1 MKSIVLRKMKV
12 VRKIKRMQS
21 IAWEAK
27 RKGKTI
33 GFVPTMGYLH
43 EGHLNLV
50 RIARK
55 RSDLSVVSIFVNP
68 LQFGPKEDFK
78 EYPRD
83 INRDKKLLEREK
95 VDILF
100 YPDEKEMYPD
110 DFATY
115 IKIERLTEGLC
126 GRSRPGHF
134 QGVATVVGKLFNIVM
149 PDFAVF
155 GQKDA
160 QQALVIKRM
169 VRDLNLPIKIIVAPT
184 VREKDGLAM
193 SSRNIYLAPNERKE
207 ATVLY
212 HSLMMAREMI
222 KKGERNPSLIIGK
235 MREMIEEKNGKI
247 DYISIVDT
255 KELRDLDLIKGEVLI
270 ALAVYFGKTRLIDN
284 IILEV

>member
-1 MKSIVLRKMKV
+1 MRV
-12 VRKIKRMQS
+12 VRKIRTMQS
-21 IAWEAK
+21 LAKEAK
-27 RKGKTI
+27 RKGKVI

-43 EGHLNLV
+43 EGHLSLV

-55 RSDLSVVSIFVNP
+55 RSDLCVVSIFVNP

-83 INRDKKLLEREK
+83 IKRDKKLLAKEK

-110 DFATY
+110 NYATY
-115 IKIERLTEGLC
+115 IKVERLTEGLC

-134 QGVATVVGKLFNIVM
+134 QGVTTVVGKLFNIVM
-149 PDFAVF
+149 PDISVF

-160 QQALVIKRM
+160 QQAFVIKRM
-169 VRDLNLPIKIIVAPT
+169 VRDLNLPVKIIVAPT

-193 SSRNIYLAPNERKE
+193 SSRNIYLTPKEREE
-207 ATVLY
+207 AVVLY
-212 HSLMMAREMI
+212 RSLMMAKEMI
-222 KKGERNPSLIIGK
+222 EKGERNPNLIIGK
-235 MREMIEEKNGKI
+235 MREMIEETSGKI

-255 KELRDLDLIKGEVLI
+255 KELREVDLIKGEVLI
-270 ALAVYFGKTRLIDN
+270 ALAVYFGKARLIDN
-284 IILEV
+284 IILRV